1 MQVRHIWYVASS
13 HKCLRALMH
22 WKNTVRHQNQQF
34 SPTPLGKSLVT
45 AYENLNIDL
54 ARPAIR
60 ARMESD
66 MNEIAHGRKSR
77 RDVVKDW
84 MGIMTPLLKQCMDKV
99 GQLKGTLR
107 TFFQVLCPLA
117 LSPYMRAFLLDPLA
131 RSLSA
136 SRQRACSRQCAL
148 FLTIPHSWGL
158 RMHTS
163 ISSPLLAHPSQIRL
177 HGIFQSAATVT
188 GICISS
194 AVTVICAMATR
205 VKPGDPKTICRPSHG
220 RLGKMQDGSDTFSVS
235 DASSIAS
242 CYPQK
247 TISVVSQSSA
257 KNLCHSAMSV
267 FEGSKS
273 YKSTATQ
280 QK

>member
-1 MQVRHIWYVASS
+1 
-13 HKCLRALMH
+13 MH

-117 LSPYMRAFLLDPLA
+117 LSPYMRAFLLVPLA

-158 RMHTS
+158 RMHTYVYLQPTS
-163 ISSPLLAHPSQIRL
+163 GASFTDTIARNFSKCGDCDGNMHLKRRNSNLRNGHQ
-177 HGIFQSAATVT
+177 GE
-188 GICISS
+188 
-194 AVTVICAMATR
+194 TR
-205 VKPGDPKTICRPSHG
+205 
-220 RLGKMQDGSDTFSVS
+220 
-235 DASSIAS
+235 
-242 CYPQK
+242 
-247 TISVVSQSSA
+247 
-257 KNLCHSAMSV
+257 
-267 FEGSKS
+267 
-273 YKSTATQ
+273 
-280 QK
+280 